1 MRLILLISLF
11 CFSIFA
17 QSELDDLVTD
27 PSVSLRCK
35 ELIKDRN
42 AKVMTKQKMKDLLK
56 RNEKMINKT
65 PTYKKTVL
73 SKLKLSYQ
81 ELRNEI
87 YLINIVI
94 RNMEENIVRK
104 GCPGI
109 RL

>member
-1 MRLILLISLF
+1 MSQLV
-11 CFSIFA
+11 CA
-17 QSELDDLVTD
+17 QSQISDIITD
-27 PSVSLRCK
+27 PSVTLRCK
-35 ELIKDRN
+35 ELIKERT
-42 AKVMTKQKMKDLLK
+42 AKVLIKQKMKDLLK
-56 RNEKMINKT
+56 RTEKMIAKT
-65 PTYKKTVL
+65 PRHKKTVI
-73 SKLKLSYQ
+73 SKLRLTYQ